1 MHQCMHAFVRV
12 RMCAISLHA
21 FIAHRSI
28 WSHAQVPPSLALLRS
43 MAVCEGVCIHAHTH
57 QDTHTHTQIHTF
69 I

>member
-43 MAVCEGVCIHAHTH
+43 MAVCE
-57 QDTHTHTQIHTF
+57 
-69 I
+69 